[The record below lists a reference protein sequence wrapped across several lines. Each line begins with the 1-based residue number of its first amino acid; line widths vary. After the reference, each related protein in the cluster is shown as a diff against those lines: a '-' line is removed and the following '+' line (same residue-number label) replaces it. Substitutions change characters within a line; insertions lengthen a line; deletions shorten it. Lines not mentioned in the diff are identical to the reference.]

1 MFFESTIMA
10 SKNFDPRREKLVI
23 ETKTLWD
30 PALGSLSEAD
40 KDWLARAMHAE
51 PEKAGDLDYERTH
64 TGFVR
69 TIKVSVEDVQ
79 RLFEERAAAV
89 HA

>member
-1 MFFESTIMA
+1 MA
-10 SKNFDPRREKLVI
+10 SKNFDPRREQLVV

-30 PALGSLSEAD
+30 SALGSLSETD
-40 KDWLARAMHAE
+40 RDWLSRAVHSE

-69 TIKVSVEDVQ
+69 VIKVSLEDVQ
-79 RLFEERAAAV
+79 RLFEERAATARG
-89 HA
+89 

>member
-1 MFFESTIMA
+1 MA
-10 SKNFDPRREKLVI
+10 SKNFDPRREQLVV

-40 KDWLARAMHAE
+40 KDWLARAVHAE
-51 PEKAGDLDYERTH
+51 PEKASDLDYERTH

-69 TIKVSVEDVQ
+69 IIKVSVDDVQ
-79 RLFEERAAAV
+79 RLFEERAAAA
-89 HA
+89 HS